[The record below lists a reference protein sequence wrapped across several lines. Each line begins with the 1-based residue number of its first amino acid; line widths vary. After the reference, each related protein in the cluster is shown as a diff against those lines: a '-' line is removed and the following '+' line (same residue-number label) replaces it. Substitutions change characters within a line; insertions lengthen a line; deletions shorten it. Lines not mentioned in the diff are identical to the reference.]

1 MMKNYNNITAQPE
14 YDAQFW
20 AEMRI
25 KATDNAVIAKAAS
38 DITGGYRFPSTTE
51 KKLSEAIV
59 KESVFRKISTNINA
73 YSGNNHIL
81 AKDCDDVAAF
91 IAPGEE
97 IPGADADQDFTPY
110 TVERHKLAVIVKL
123 TSDFVHDASFSIEK
137 YLIERLGK
145 NFGGAEDNGFI
156 NGTGVNE
163 PTGILADTGG
173 ADVALTTPTLTYDNM
188 LTLYHSTD
196 KRYRNNAVWLMN
208 DDTALHLR
216 KLKDDGGNYLWNTNN
231 DTILG
236 KPVVISEYMPDIEAG
251 SKPVAFGDF
260 SYYWI
265 IDRDPASVQVLKEL
279 YLNTGH
285 IGYLAYE
292 FLDGK
297 LIRSD
302 AVKVISI
309 GNSENV

>member
-1 MMKNYNNITAQPE
+1 MMKKFYDITEQPE
-14 YDAQFW
+14 YDTQFW
-20 AEMRI
+20 AEMRTKVTDHNVI
-25 KATDNAVIAKAAS
+25 DKAVS
-38 DITGGYRFPSTTE
+38 DITGGYKLPAQAFG
-51 KKLSEAIV
+51 KLSEAV
-59 KESVFRKISTNINA
+59 HKESVFRQVATSIKA

-81 AKDCDDVAAF
+81 AKDCDDIAAF

-110 TVERHKLAVIVKL
+110 TIERHKLAVILKI
-123 TSDFVHDASFSIEK
+123 TSDLVHDASFSIEK
-137 YLIERLGK
+137 YLIDRLGK
-145 NFGGAEDNGFI
+145 NFGRAEDNGFI

-163 PTGILADTGG
+163 PTGILAGTGG
-173 ADVALTTPTLTYDNM
+173 ADVALTTSALTYDDM
-188 LTLYHSTD
+188 LTLYHSVD
-196 KRYRNNAVWLMN
+196 KSYRKNAVWLMN

-216 KLKDDGGNYLWNTNN
+216 KLKDDDGSYLWNSDN

-236 KPVVISEYMPDIEAG
+236 KPVVISEYMPDIEDG
-251 SKPVAFGDF
+251 EKPVAFGDF

-265 IDRDPASVQVLKEL
+265 IDRDPASVQTLKEL

-292 FLDGK
+292 FFDGK
-297 LIRSD
+297 MIRSD

-309 GNSENV
+309 ENSENI

>member
-1 MMKNYNNITAQPE
+1 MMRNNYNITAQPE

-25 KATDNAVIAKAAS
+25 KANDTAVIANAAS
-38 DITGGYRFPSTTE
+38 DITGGYRFPSTAE
-51 KKLSEAIV
+51 KKLSEAVV

-81 AKDCDDVAAF
+81 AKDCDDIVAF

-97 IPGADADQDFTPY
+97 IPGADADQDFAPY
-110 TVERHKLAVIVKL
+110 TVERYKLAVIVKL
-123 TSDFVHDASFSIEK
+123 TSDFVHDTSFSIEK

-145 NFGGAEDNGFI
+145 NFGRAEDKGFI

-163 PTGILADTGG
+163 PTGILAATGG
-173 ADVALTTPTLTYDNM
+173 ANVALTTSTLTHDDM
-188 LTLYHSTD
+188 LTLYHSMD
-196 KRYRNNAVWLMN
+196 KRYRKNAVWLMN

-216 KLKDDGGNYLWNTNN
+216 KLKDDDGNYLWNTND

-251 SKPVAFGDF
+251 AKPVAFGDF

-309 GNSENV
+309 GNSESV

>member
-38 DITGGYRFPSTTE
+38 DITGGYRFPSTAE

-59 KESVFRKISTNINA
+59 KESVFRKISTNINV
-73 YSGNNHIL
+73 YSGSNHIL
-81 AKDCDDVAAF
+81 AKDCDDIAAF

-97 IPGADADQDFTPY
+97 IPGADADQDFIPY
-110 TVERHKLAVIVKL
+110 TVERHKLAVIVKI
-123 TSDFVHDASFSIEK
+123 TSDFIHDASFSVEK
-137 YLIERLGK
+137 YLIDRLGK
-145 NFGGAEDNGFI
+145 NFGRAEDNGFI

-163 PTGILADTGG
+163 STGILADTGG
-173 ADVALTTPTLTYDNM
+173 ADVALTTSTLTYDNM

-196 KRYRNNAVWLMN
+196 KCYRKNAVWLMN
-208 DDTALHLR
+208 DETALHLR
-216 KLKDDGGNYLWNTNN
+216 KLKDDDGNYLWNANN

-309 GNSENV
+309 ENSENV

>member
-1 MMKNYNNITAQPE
+1 MNRFMDVTAQPE
-14 YDAQFW
+14 YDTQFW
-20 AEMRI
+20 AEMRN
-25 KATDNAVIAKAAS
+25 KVTDHSVIDKAAS
-38 DITGGYRFPSTTE
+38 DITGGYKLPAQASG
-51 KKLSEAIV
+51 KLSEAIR
-59 KESVFRKISTNINA
+59 KESVFRQIATSIKA

-81 AKDCDDVAAF
+81 AKDCDDIAAY

-97 IPGADADQDFTPY
+97 IPGSDADQDFTPY
-110 TVERHKLAVIVKL
+110 TVESHKLAVIVKL
-123 TSDFVHDASFSIEK
+123 TSDFVHDVSFPVEK

-145 NFGGAEDNGFI
+145 NFGRAEDNGFI

-163 PTGILADTGG
+163 PTGILADTNG

-196 KRYRNNAVWLMN
+196 KRYRKNAVWLMN
-208 DDTALHLR
+208 DETALYLR
-216 KLKDDGGNYLWNTNN
+216 KLKDDDGNYLWNTSN

-236 KPVVISEYMPDIEAG
+236 KPVVITEYMPGIKAG
-251 SKPVAFGDF
+251 AKPVAFGDF

-265 IDRDPASVQVLKEL
+265 IDRDPASVQTLKEL

-285 IGYLAYE
+285 IGYRAYE

-302 AVKVISI
+302 AVTVISI
-309 GNSENV
+309 EKV

>member
-1 MMKNYNNITAQPE
+1 MMKKFYDITEQPE
-14 YDAQFW
+14 YDTQFW
-20 AEMRI
+20 AEMRTR
-25 KATDNAVIAKAAS
+25 ATDHNVIDKAVS
-38 DITGGYRFPSTTE
+38 DITGGY
-51 KKLSEAIV
+51 KLPAAASGKFSEAV
-59 KESVFRKISTNINA
+59 HKESALRHIATSIKA

-81 AKDCDDVAAF
+81 AKDCDDIAAF

-110 TVERHKLAVIVKL
+110 TIERHKLAVIVKI
-123 TSDFVHDASFSIEK
+123 TSDLVHDASFSIEK
-137 YLIERLGK
+137 YLIDRLGK
-145 NFGGAEDNGFI
+145 NFGRAEDNGFI

-163 PTGILADTGG
+163 PTGILAGTGG
-173 ADVALTTPTLTYDNM
+173 ADVALTTSTLTYDDM
-188 LTLYHSTD
+188 LTLYHSVD
-196 KRYRNNAVWLMN
+196 KRYRKNAVWLMN

-216 KLKDDGGNYLWNTNN
+216 KLKDDDGNYLWNSDN

-236 KPVVISEYMPDIEAG
+236 KPVVISEYMPDIEDG
-251 SKPVAFGDF
+251 EKPVAFGDF

-265 IDRDPASVQVLKEL
+265 IDRDPASVHTLKEL

-285 IGYLAYE
+285 IGYLVYE

-302 AVKVISI
+302 AVKLISI
-309 GNSENV
+309 ENSENI

>member
-1 MMKNYNNITAQPE
+1 MNRFMDVTAQPE
-14 YDAQFW
+14 YDTQFW
-20 AEMRI
+20 AEMRN
-25 KATDNAVIAKAAS
+25 KVTDHSVIDKAAS
-38 DITGGYRFPSTTE
+38 DITGGYKLPAQASG
-51 KKLSEAIV
+51 KLSEAIR
-59 KESVFRKISTNINA
+59 KESVFRQIATSIKA

-81 AKDCDDVAAF
+81 AKDCDDIAAF

-97 IPGADADQDFTPY
+97 IPGSDADQDFTPY
-110 TVERHKLAVIVKL
+110 TVDRHKLAVIVKL
-123 TSDFVHDASFSIEK
+123 TSDFVHDVSFPVEK

-145 NFGGAEDNGFI
+145 NFGRAEDNGFI

-163 PTGILADTGG
+163 PTGILADTNG

-196 KRYRNNAVWLMN
+196 KRYRKNAVWLMN
-208 DDTALHLR
+208 DETALYLR
-216 KLKDDGGNYLWNTNN
+216 KLKDDDGNYLWNTSN

-236 KPVVISEYMPDIEAG
+236 KPVVITEYMPGIKAG
-251 SKPVAFGDF
+251 AKPVAFGDF

-265 IDRDPASVQVLKEL
+265 IDRDPASVQTLKEL

-285 IGYLAYE
+285 IGYRAYE

-302 AVKVISI
+302 AVTVISI
-309 GNSENV
+309 EKV

>member
-1 MMKNYNNITAQPE
+1 MEKTTMSVQELSAQMGISLP
-14 YDAQFW
+14 
-20 AEMRI
+20 
-25 KATDNAVIAKAAS
+25 KA
-38 DITGGYRFPSTTE
+38 YE
-51 KKLSEAIV
+51 LV
-59 KESVFRKISTNINA
+59 KEPGFPTIKVGARILIPVEAFR
-73 YSGNNHIL
+73 
-81 AKDCDDVAAF
+81 
-91 IAPGEE
+91 E
-97 IPGADADQDFTPY
+97 
-110 TVERHKLAVIVKL
+110 
-123 TSDFVHDASFSIEK
+123 
-137 YLIERLGK
+137 
-145 NFGGAEDNGFI
+145 
-156 NGTGVNE
+156 
-163 PTGILADTGG
+163 
-173 ADVALTTPTLTYDNM
+173 
-188 LTLYHSTD
+188 
-196 KRYRNNAVWLMN
+196 WLMN

-216 KLKDDGGNYLWNTNN
+216 KLKDDDGNYLWNANT
-231 DTILG
+231 DSILG

>member
-1 MMKNYNNITAQPE
+1 MMRNNYNITAQPE

-25 KATDNAVIAKAAS
+25 NAADNAVIAKAAS
-38 DITGGYRFPSTTE
+38 DITGGYRFPSTAE
-51 KKLSEAIV
+51 KKLSEAIA
-59 KESVFRKISTNINA
+59 KESVFRQISTNINA

-81 AKDCDDVAAF
+81 AKDCDDIATFV
-91 IAPGEE
+91 APGEE
-97 IPGADADQDFTPY
+97 ISGASANQDFTPY

-145 NFGGAEDNGFI
+145 NFSGAEDNGFI

-163 PTGILADTGG
+163 PTGILTDTGG
-173 ADVALTTPTLTYDNM
+173 ADVALTTSALTYDNM

-196 KRYRNNAVWLMN
+196 KRYRKNAVWLMN

-216 KLKDDGGNYLWNTNN
+216 KLKDDDGNYLWNTND

-236 KPVVISEYMPDIEAG
+236 KPVVISEYMPDIEVGA
-251 SKPVAFGDF
+251 KPVAFGDF

-265 IDRDPASVQVLKEL
+265 IDRDPASIQVLKEL